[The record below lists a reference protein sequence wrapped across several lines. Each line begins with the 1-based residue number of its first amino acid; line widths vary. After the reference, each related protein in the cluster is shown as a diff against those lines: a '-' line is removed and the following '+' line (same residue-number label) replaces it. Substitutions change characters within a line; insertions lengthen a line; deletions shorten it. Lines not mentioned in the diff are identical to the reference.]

1 MSRGSRVSRKTPRP
15 YRDCSTIDTNS
26 FVRAQPAAQF
36 VIYVNV
42 ATQRFRWMCGN
53 GLGERSSQKSSNEPL
68 ERWRLL
74 KVWRAGDAS
83 RGAISLLAG
92 GVDGVLEVLCVLGC
106 ALFTTRSRAW
116 DSSADVKCPRSHAH
130 VCTARYGAFI
140 VSCCLG

>member
-1 MSRGSRVSRKTPRP
+1 M
-15 YRDCSTIDTNS
+15 DTNN

-68 ERWRLL
+68 ERWRLRS
-74 KVWRAGDAS
+74 VWRGGDAS

-92 GVDGVLEVLCVLGC
+92 VDACWRRGCFQVLG
-106 ALFTTRSRAW
+106 
-116 DSSADVKCPRSHAH
+116 
-130 VCTARYGAFI
+130 AFE
-140 VSCCLG
+140 LA

>member
-1 MSRGSRVSRKTPRP
+1 M
-15 YRDCSTIDTNS
+15 DTNS

-42 ATQRFRWMCGN
+42 ATQRFRCMCGS
-53 GLGERSSQKSSNEPL
+53 GDGERSSQKSSNDPL

-74 KVWRAGDAS
+74 KVWRGGDAS
-83 RGAISLLAG
+83 RPAIASLCC

-116 DSSADVKCPRSHAH
+116 GSSADVERPKS
-130 VCTARYGAFI
+130 
-140 VSCCLG
+140 